1 MSEKAEISTTDTQIE
16 QPSETS
22 TQINKVDVPQP
33 ALQAK
38 LDGSENET
46 IYVRN
51 LNETVKLAT
60 MKESLR
66 NLYSNFGE
74 VLDVVAHKNIRM
86 RGQAFIAFNNKHVA
100 KRALTDTQNF
110 PLYGQPLKVDFA
122 KCNADAVF
130 RRQKRTEELEKH
142 LQQRKEAKR
151 GYWLTSCH
159 ITHTIIALKRK
170 ENYIRLMK
178 SNRVKAGQPA
188 ERDEGTKAAQQK
200 QQQMPD
206 EYLPPN
212 VILFIQNLPSGTSK
226 EKLEDQ
232 LSYIPSSYTSQ

>member
-1 MSEKAEISTTDTQIE
+1 MNITKSNTLNNHLITKTVSISLLSLLLLNDHQIMSEKAEISTTDTQIE

-151 GYWLTSCH
+151 G
-159 ITHTIIALKRK
+159 
-170 ENYIRLMK
+170 
-178 SNRVKAGQPA
+178 
-188 ERDEGTKAAQQK
+188 
-200 QQQMPD
+200 
-206 EYLPPN
+206 
-212 VILFIQNLPSGTSK
+212 
-226 EKLEDQ
+226 
-232 LSYIPSSYTSQ
+232 